1 MRRMS
6 ILILALTL
14 CAAGARAEVIDR
26 VMAVVGD
33 HLILLSDV
41 RTAQALGLVPVNA
54 GEGTDDIVA
63 RLIDRELIL
72 EEVNRYAPPEP
83 ESSAVDA
90 ELAAARGRFASAS
103 AFAATLTR
111 IGVDERELREML
123 RQNLR
128 VRAYITQRFGAE
140 TPEQAQ
146 IAIGEWVAG
155 LRRRTDIVL
164 VPAGGSR

>member
-1 MRRMS
+1 MRRLTM
-6 ILILALTL
+6 LFLALTL
-14 CAAGARAEVIDR
+14 CAAGAGAEVIDR
-26 VMAVVGD
+26 VMAVVGT
-33 HLILLSDV
+33 HLILMSDV
-41 RTAQALGLVPVNA
+41 RAAQALGLVPLGP

-83 ESSAVDA
+83 QPAAVDA
-90 ELAAARGRFASAS
+90 ELAAARSRFASPS
-103 AFAATLTR
+103 AFAAALTR

-155 LRRRTDIVL
+155 LRRRTDIVR
-164 VPAGGSR
+164 VPGGASR